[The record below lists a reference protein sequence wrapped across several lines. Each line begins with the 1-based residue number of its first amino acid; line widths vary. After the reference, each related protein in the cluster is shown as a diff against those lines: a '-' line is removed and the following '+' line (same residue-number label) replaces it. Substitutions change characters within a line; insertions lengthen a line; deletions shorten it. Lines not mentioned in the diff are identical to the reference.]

1 MAARIFARLAR
12 LGGGL
17 ASAGVVGGSYALSES
32 VKPPAHAARPSLQL
46 NAAIGADKT
55 APHFRV
61 FRRDGAAASL
71 DDVVAAF
78 DGADVV
84 LMGEAHDDPVAHQ
97 LELYMLIR
105 ADQRSRENGGARRVV
120 LSLEQFE
127 RDAQLAL
134 DEYARSL
141 IREQDMLMDARPW
154 GNYALDYRALV
165 EYAKAAQLRV
175 VAANV
180 PRRYVSAAG
189 TRGLGFLAAELDAR
203 AKALL
208 PPLPIPPVSADY
220 RAHFEWAHGKPAA
233 MVAEAGAAPQDA
245 GSGGCPYIGLNAQQD
260 TLLDPIMLW
269 DAGMAHAIRAA
280 SRGAETLVLHVC
292 GSFHSEFKLGIA
304 EFLEHYGQARDR
316 VLSVT
321 IYPEETLAFDP
332 LRHTNAGDWVILTDA
347 ALPRSHETRH

>member
-1 MAARIFARLAR
+1 MSNRSLKAIARLA
-12 LGGGL
+12 GL
-17 ASAGVVGGSYALSES
+17 ASGFGAVSASYALTDS
-32 VKPPAHAARPSLQL
+32 VKATAPAARPALQL
-46 NAAIGADKT
+46 NAAIGADKS

-61 FRRDGAAASL
+61 FRKDGTTASL

-78 DGADVV
+78 DGAEVV

-105 ADQRSRENGGARRVV
+105 ADQRSRDGGGTRRVV

-134 DEYARSL
+134 DEYTAGL

-154 GNYALDYRALV
+154 GNYAVDYRALV
-165 EYAKAAQLRV
+165 EYSKAAQLRV

-189 TRGLGFLAAELDAR
+189 TKGLGFLATDLDAR
-203 AKALL
+203 GKALL
-208 PPLPIPPVSADY
+208 PPLPLPSVSADY
-220 RAHFEWAHGKPAA
+220 RAHFEWAHGTPAA
-233 MVAEAGAAPQDA
+233 TVAEGGAAPA
-245 GSGGCPYIGLNAQQD
+245 AEGGGCPYIGLNAQQD

-269 DAGMAHAIRAA
+269 DSGMAHAIRAE

-292 GSFHSEFKLGIA
+292 GSFHSEFKLGIV
-304 EFLEHYGQARDR
+304 EFLEHYGQDR
-316 VLSVT
+316 SKVLSVT
-321 IYPEETLAFDP
+321 IYPEEKLEFDP
-332 LRHTNAGDWVILTDA
+332 VRHTNAGDWVILTDA
-347 ALPRSHETRH
+347 ALPRSHKTRH

>member
-1 MAARIFARLAR
+1 MSRIVSRLAR

-17 ASAGVVGGSYALSES
+17 LGVGASYALTES
-32 VKPPAHAARPSLQL
+32 GKSPAAAARPALQL
-46 NAAIGADKT
+46 NAAIGADKS

-61 FRRDGAAASL
+61 FRRDGTTASL

-78 DGADVV
+78 DNAEVV

-105 ADQRSRENGGARRVV
+105 ADQRSREGGGTRRVV

-134 DEYARSL
+134 DEYTAGL
-141 IREQDMLMDARPW
+141 IREQDMLMDTRPW

-175 VAANV
+175 IAANV

-189 TRGLGFLAAELDAR
+189 TKGLGFLATGLDAR

-208 PPLPIPPVSADY
+208 PSLPIPPVSADY
-220 RAHFEWAHGKPAA
+220 KAHFEWAHGKPTA
-233 MVAEAGAAPQDA
+233 MVGEGVPDGGRAAEG
-245 GSGGCPYIGLNAQQD
+245 GGCPYIGLNSQQD
-260 TLLDPIMLW
+260 TLLDPIILW
-269 DAGMAHAIRAA
+269 DSGMAHAIRSA

-292 GSFHSEFKLGIA
+292 GSFHSEYGLGIA
-304 EFLEHYGQARDR
+304 EFLEHYGQAREK
-316 VLSVT
+316 VLTVT
-321 IYPEETLAFDP
+321 IYPEDKLVFDP

-347 ALPRSHETRH
+347 TLPRSHETRH